1 MELLHV
7 LGNTYAAVAATAL
20 LPVYKLNDRDVVL
33 IDTGYA
39 KLDRAGL
46 TALIDGSGW
55 HLRAILCSHAHFDH
69 TGNVRYLQQRYG
81 APAAISL
88 IEAGIS
94 VNPDSYR
101 ANYVALTY
109 GKSREIFLEE
119 CFTADRV
126 IFPQEDHIDVD
137 GARFG
142 VLSLPGHS
150 AGQLGFVT
158 PDGAAYLGDC
168 LIDQHEID
176 AAKLPTSMFIARDLE
191 SKASL
196 RSTDYPAYIVAHK
209 QIITDRA
216 ELSALIDSNIAFIH
230 RKERELLD
238 DLTDGM
244 TFSDWIYAFCQ
255 RENIRTRQEL
265 KFSIVERNFTNFTDW
280 LKARLSPRI
289 TRHGVLVE
297 VYGEG
302 ILILGD
308 SGIGKSELA
317 IELVKRGH
325 RLVADDAVELRKVS
339 NRQIMG
345 TAPENIRHF
354 IELRGIGIVN
364 VARVYGVGAVKLSES
379 LDLVVQLEARDPTKN
394 YQRTG
399 LESEYYDILGVSIPS
414 TSIPV
419 SPGRNLAVVLE
430 TAAINNR
437 QKKMG
442 YNAAKELL
450 IRLGLDDKMD

>member
-1 MELLHV
+1 MQE
-7 LGNTYAAVAATAL
+7 
-20 LPVYKLNDRDVVL
+20 
-33 IDTGYA
+33 
-39 KLDRAGL
+39 
-46 TALIDGSGW
+46 
-55 HLRAILCSHAHFDH
+55 
-69 TGNVRYLQQRYG
+69 RYG
-81 APAAISL
+81 AKAAISL

-109 GKSREIFLEE
+109 GKSRELFLEE

-158 PDGAAYLGDC
+158 PDGAAYVGDC

-176 AAKLPTSMFIARDLE
+176 AAKLPTSMFIAKDLD
-191 SKASL
+191 SKAAL
-196 RSTDYPAYIVAHK
+196 RATDYPAYILAHK
-209 QIITDRA
+209 QVVTDRA

-280 LKARLSPRI
+280 LTDTGKVRVQRDFCAKRYY
-289 TRHGVLVE
+289 HG
-297 VYGEG
+297 
-302 ILILGD
+302 
-308 SGIGKSELA
+308 
-317 IELVKRGH
+317 
-325 RLVADDAVELRKVS
+325 
-339 NRQIMG
+339 
-345 TAPENIRHF
+345 
-354 IELRGIGIVN
+354 
-364 VARVYGVGAVKLSES
+364 
-379 LDLVVQLEARDPTKN
+379 
-394 YQRTG
+394 
-399 LESEYYDILGVSIPS
+399 
-414 TSIPV
+414 
-419 SPGRNLAVVLE
+419 
-430 TAAINNR
+430 
-437 QKKMG
+437 
-442 YNAAKELL
+442 
-450 IRLGLDDKMD
+450 

>member
-7 LGNTYAAVAATAL
+7 LGNTWAAVAATAL
-20 LPVYKLNDRDVVL
+20 LPVYKLTDRDVVL

-46 TALIDGSGW
+46 TSLIDANGW
-55 HLRAILCSHAHFDH
+55 RLRAILCSHAHFDH

-126 IFPQEDHIDVD
+126 IFPQDDHIDID

-150 AGQLGFVT
+150 AGHIGFVT
-158 PDGAAYLGDC
+158 PDGAAYVGDC
-168 LIDQHEID
+168 LIDQHEIN
-176 AAKLPTSMFIARDLE
+176 AAKLPTSMFIAKDLD
-191 SKASL
+191 SKAAL
-196 RSTDYPAYIVAHK
+196 RATDYPAYILAHK
-209 QIITDRA
+209 QVVTDRA

-265 KFSIVERNFTNFTDW
+265 KFSIVERNFANFTDW
-280 LKARLSPRI
+280 L
-289 TRHGVLVE
+289 T
-297 VYGEG
+297 
-302 ILILGD
+302 D
-308 SGIGKSELA
+308 TGKVRVQRDFCA
-317 IELVKRGH
+317 KRFYH
-325 RLVADDAVELRKVS
+325 A
-339 NRQIMG
+339 
-345 TAPENIRHF
+345 
-354 IELRGIGIVN
+354 
-364 VARVYGVGAVKLSES
+364 
-379 LDLVVQLEARDPTKN
+379 
-394 YQRTG
+394 
-399 LESEYYDILGVSIPS
+399 
-414 TSIPV
+414 
-419 SPGRNLAVVLE
+419 
-430 TAAINNR
+430 
-437 QKKMG
+437 
-442 YNAAKELL
+442 
-450 IRLGLDDKMD
+450 